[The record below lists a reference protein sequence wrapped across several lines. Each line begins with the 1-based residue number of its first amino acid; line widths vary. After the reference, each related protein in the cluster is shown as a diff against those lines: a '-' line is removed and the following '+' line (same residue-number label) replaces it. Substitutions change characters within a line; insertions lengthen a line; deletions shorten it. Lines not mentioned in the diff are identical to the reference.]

1 MVGPLGFDLS
11 DRFSVISQ
19 HFQGAG
25 HLVNEANLYSYDG
38 VAFEQI
44 CLHLISLI
52 IEQAV
57 TGRPTRR
64 LLTISKLRPLLGPI
78 EQLIHHLTDFFDN
91 KRYGPFQ

>member
-25 HLVNEANLYSYDG
+25 HLGVEANLYSYDG

-44 CLHLISLI
+44 CLHLISL
-52 IEQAV
+52 
-57 TGRPTRR
+57 
-64 LLTISKLRPLLGPI
+64 
-78 EQLIHHLTDFFDN
+78 LI
-91 KRYGPFQ
+91 